1 MQSNSFIQQNLLI
14 DKSLRE
20 RAEKVIPGGMWGH
33 TSIAALP
40 KGYPQFFAQAKGSRV
55 TDTDGNHY
63 IDFMCGY
70 GPIILGHKDPD
81 VDAAFIAQLGEI
93 DLANGPS
100 EKLVDLAELIVD
112 IIPAADWAMFSKNG
126 TDATTASVM
135 IARSKTK
142 KRKIAVAQGSYH
154 GAAPWCTPRLEG
166 TTPEDRSHVVYFKY
180 NDVSSL
186 EEIAG
191 SVGDDLAG
199 ILVSAFRH
207 DVRADQELPSQTFAT
222 AVREIANRTKS
233 ALILDDVRAGFRI
246 NLGGSWEALGIRPD
260 LCAWSKALGNGFPIA
275 TLTGNDEFREAAQK
289 VFVTGS
295 FWTGAAA
302 MAAAEATI
310 KKLCRVDAIRHMEK
324 LGKMLR
330 EGIREQALQ
339 LGVNVRQTG
348 PVQMPQ
354 ILFDEDPEFRLGNL
368 FCTTTLMHGA
378 YLHPWHN
385 MFLSAAHTEGDIE
398 MTLAATQYGL
408 EAVAAKQ

>member
-1 MQSNSFIQQNLLI
+1 MQSKSHILQDLLV
-14 DKSLRE
+14 DKSLRT

-33 TSIAALP
+33 MSIAALP
-40 KGYPQFFAQAKGSRV
+40 EGYPQFFAQARGSRL
-55 TDTDGNHY
+55 TDIDGNHY
-63 IDFMCGY
+63 VDFMCGY

-81 VDAAFIAQLGEI
+81 VDAAFIKQLGKI

-126 TDATTASVM
+126 TDATTACVM

-142 KRKIAVAQGSYH
+142 SRKIAVAQGSYH

-166 TTPEDRSHVVYFKY
+166 TTPEDRSHIVYFKY

-186 EEIAG
+186 EEVAG

-207 DVRADQELPSQTFAT
+207 DTRADQELPSLAFAK

-246 NLGGSWEALGIRPD
+246 NLGGSWETIGIRPD

-275 TLTGNDEFREAAQK
+275 AVTGNNEFRESAQK

-310 KKLCRVDAIRHMEK
+310 QKLLRIDAIQKMEK

-330 EGIREQALQ
+330 EGIREQASQ

-368 FCTTTLMHGA
+368 FCTTALMHGV

-385 MFLSAAHTEGDIE
+385 MFLSAAHTESDIE
-398 MTLAATQYGL
+398 MALIATQYGL
-408 EAVAAKQ
+408 EAVAARQ

>member
-1 MQSNSFIQQNLLI
+1 MQSNSFIRRNLLI

-20 RAEKVIPGGMWGH
+20 RAEKVIPAGMWGH
-33 TSIAALP
+33 MSIAALP
-40 KGYPQFFAQAKGSRV
+40 EGYPQFFAQSKGSRL
-55 TDTDGNHY
+55 TDIDGNQY

-81 VDAAFIAQLGEI
+81 VDAAFIAQMREI
-93 DLANGPS
+93 DLANGPG
-100 EKLVDLAELIVD
+100 EKLVDLAELFVD

-126 TDATTASVM
+126 TDATTACVM

-142 KRKIAVAQGSYH
+142 KRKIAIAQGAYH
-154 GAAPWCTPRLEG
+154 GASPWFTPRLAG
-166 TTPEDRSHVVYFKY
+166 TTPEDRSHLVYFNY
-180 NDVSSL
+180 NDVNSL
-186 EEIAG
+186 EEVAS

-207 DVRADQELPSQTFAT
+207 DTRADQELPSLAFAK
-222 AVREIANRTKS
+222 AVREVANRTKS

-246 NLGGSWEALGIRPD
+246 NLGGSWESLGIRPD
-260 LCAWSKALGNGFPIA
+260 LSAWSKAIGNGFPIA
-275 TLTGNDEFREAAQK
+275 AVTGNDHFREAAQK

-310 KKLCRVDAIRHMEK
+310 QKLLRIDAIRHMEK
-324 LGKMLR
+324 LGNMLR

-339 LGVNVRQTG
+339 LGVKVRQTG

-354 ILFDEDPEFRLGNL
+354 ILFDEDPEFRLGNK
-368 FCTTTLMHGA
+368 FCTTALMHGV

-385 MFLSAAHTEGDIE
+385 MFLSTAHTESDIE

-408 EAVAAKQ
+408 EAVAAEQ